1 MQIRSL
7 QDANTLRQTIIKVDK
22 QISRR
27 RRAIRQNLVPNAGI
41 ARDQVEAMVRVNNH
55 RKAVLRMNQNE
66 IRAMRRKERRL
77 PPFAIHS
84 SPPTAHAIRATSQN
98 RL

>member
-41 ARDQVEAMVRVNNH
+41 ARDQVEAMVR
-55 RKAVLRMNQNE
+55 E
-66 IRAMRRKERRL
+66 
-77 PPFAIHS
+77 
-84 SPPTAHAIRATSQN
+84 HAIERPCYE
-98 RL
+98 